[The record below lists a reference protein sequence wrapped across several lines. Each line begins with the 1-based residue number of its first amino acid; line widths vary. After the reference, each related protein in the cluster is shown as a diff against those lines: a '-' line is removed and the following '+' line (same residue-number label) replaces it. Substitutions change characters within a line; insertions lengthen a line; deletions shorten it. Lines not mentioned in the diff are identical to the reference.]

1 VRILLAAAVLGSALT
16 FAGASQAA
24 AGRSGAS
31 LATLTIVTVPRLAG
45 VRFSLDGATFA
56 TGRRGIARIETTHGD
71 HVLRILDRR
80 VVAPGLRSTFVRW
93 SDSRYTAT
101 RTIAIGRNTR
111 LEAGFAQS
119 VLVRFAFADGAGRPV
134 VGRVTRI
141 TLANT
146 LGSRVSFQPE
156 WPQWLPAVSVARRFT
171 GLEPTLVQYSLERAL
186 VDGSNVVNESQ
197 QRFYPART
205 RRVTARLLLYSARV
219 SVRDFVFGTASGSRI
234 VLVFPNGTR
243 ASYPLHGGAVRL
255 SSLPRGTYQVAVDA
269 AGYVPAV
276 SLALSRN
283 QALSVKVVSYW
294 DMLLFVVLAL
304 GTVSALILVPR
315 PYLRLRL
322 RSLGTGRTPTLDD
335 LGPPKPLSGARRQ
348 LIHRYMTDRST
359 RAGRNGSG
367 TSAPAPCLP
376 VPAPSLPAP
385 AAHQAATAPPPDRRP
400 ALRDMVV
407 RLRDVARE
415 RLAVCSRP
423 WTGRGLRTRLRPT
436 RDDEAAD
443 AVLTGER
450 IELIH
455 VYMGEQAASRGAL
468 APSRAQQETAPASA
482 SADGAATA
490 QATLGPL
497 RQRLGAWGRRLRAAT
512 TGEAGQQ
519 ASAPV
524 EPEATPPG
532 VAVAPNASRTGRP
545 APRTPA
551 SRKRPVPDAAPGP
564 GKPKPK
570 PKPKRT
576 QATRKRAVT
585 AGGKGKTAAKRR
597 SPVKEGK
604 AQTAKAKPEPAAKQP
619 SARAAK
625 ATGHTLDESLV
636 GTGGSGPVSED
647 LALLRP
653 DLAAAIEA
661 LHEELRRARGFSEPD
676 GRAKNARWVRR

>member
-1 VRILLAAAVLGSALT
+1 VKAQLPIAVVAAALT
-16 FAGASQAA
+16 LVCAAPAA
-24 AGRSGAS
+24 AGRSTS
-31 LATLTIVTVPRLAG
+31 LGSLTIVTVPRLAG
-45 VRFSLDGATFA
+45 IRFALDGATF
-56 TGRRGIARIETTHGD
+56 TTNRRGIARIETTRGHHLLQLLD
-71 HVLRILDRR
+71 LR
-80 VVAPGLRSTFVRW
+80 VQTPSVHSTFVRW
-93 SDSRYTAT
+93 SDGSYADARVLAV
-101 RTIAIGRNTR
+101 GSHTR

-119 VLVRFAFADGAGRPV
+119 ALVRFAFTDPAGRPV
-134 VGRVTRI
+134 AGRVARV
-141 TLANT
+141 TLTDT
-146 LGSRVSFQPE
+146 LGDRLSFDPA
-156 WPQWLPAVSVARRFT
+156 WPRWLPAVDIARRFT
-171 GLEPTLVQYSLERAL
+171 GLEPTLVQYSIQSAL
-186 VDGSNVVNESQ
+186 VDGSNVVNHAQ

-322 RSLGTGRTPTLDD
+322 RSLGTGRTPTPDD
-335 LGPPKPLSGARRQ
+335 LRPPKPLSGARRQ
-348 LIHRYMTDRST
+348 LIHRYMTDRPAPAA
-359 RAGRNGSG
+359 RHRSG
-367 TSAPAPCLP
+367 TRAPAPRP
-376 VPAPSLPAP
+376 PMPAPSLPAS
-385 AAHQAATAPPPDRRP
+385 AAGQAATVPASDRGP

-415 RLAVCSRP
+415 RLAARWRRP
-423 WTGRGLRTRLRPT
+423 LAGRGLRTVLRPT

-455 VYMGEQAASRGAL
+455 VYMGEEVASRA
-468 APSRAQQETAPASA
+468 APASA
-482 SADGAATA
+482 QAQREAAAASASVEDAAAA
-490 QATLGPL
+490 QPALAPL
-497 RQRLGAWGRRLRAAT
+497 RQRLGAWRRRLRATT
-512 TGEAGQQ
+512 TGEADQH

-524 EPEATPPG
+524 EPEAIPPG
-532 VAVAPNASRTGRP
+532 AAVAPNASRARRP
-545 APRTPA
+545 EPSTPA
-551 SRKRPVPDAAPGP
+551 SRKRPVPDAAPEQE
-564 GKPKPK
+564 KPK
-570 PKPKRT
+570 PKPKRAR
-576 QATRKRAVT
+576 ATRKGAAPASR
-585 AGGKGKTAAKRR
+585 KGTTAAKRR
-597 SPVKEGK
+597 PPAKKGK
-604 AQTAKAKPEPAAKQP
+604 TSAAKTKPPAATKRP
-619 SARAAK
+619 SARAVK
-625 ATGHTLDESLV
+625 ATGHTRDESLA
-636 GTGGSGPVSED
+636 GASGSGPVSED

-661 LHEELRRARGFSEPD
+661 LHEELRRARGSGEPD
-676 GRAKNARWVRR
+676 GRPKSARWARR